1 MAQLELAN
9 LASATGAAVKVIGVG
24 TTVEADGGAAMA
36 KSFSFSLL
44 QADASGNPA
53 VAVFS
58 GLATGEAGLSAINPP
73 AAQPGLEL
81 IDTTDLGKAGEQLMV
96 AALTAGLTQE
106 AGEGKPEESKE
117 STTEAVASDSDT
129 ATGQME
135 TEAVWVGLPLFM
147 DARAALRN
155 AGASDVA
162 SSSSTVSVD
171 AARLRLIRCSTP
183 ASGRLADGGG
193 GLARPTGEPV
203 SEALA
208 GLGLVSAVSP
218 SLAPDPTAGAASG
231 AAMTKPQTGAA
242 ASLAEGWK
250 AEIARPADSQSPS
263 DLVVATG
270 PAVGPAVGSGVGS
283 ATGPAV
289 GPAAESV
296 AGEATA
302 VAVEEAVAVGQTNGI
317 VPRSDA
323 PSAASAASTHAISV
337 GAISAEEESGA
348 AGRTGA
354 VSDPRSAQPASGHP
368 LQWHPRLA
376 ESLARI
382 GSEPAAAGQLA
393 PAGNEGTIEQASQPT
408 AAADKNRA
416 DAARPLPPAGQEL
429 ASLLASNQ
437 APGRPADTVA
447 ALAAGRPEEAVRE
460 VAAIRAGEPAG
471 PANGGAP
478 TQAGASSSTPARPEA
493 AASPASLPTT
503 PDVLNLNQKNW
514 ERTLG
519 HQLNWMV
526 NNRLQEAEIKVN
538 PPDLGPLE
546 VRVSQ
551 HHNQTNVTFFSHEA
565 AVREALESALP
576 RLREMLDGQ
585 GISLNQAQVSDQ
597 SLARQ
602 QAGAGEQPSYGQRD
616 GGRPAATPGAEAAM
630 EAEESSR
637 PRSRNPLGMVD
648 DYA

>member
-9 LASATGAAVKVIGVG
+9 LAPATGAAAKVIGVG

-44 QADASGNPA
+44 QADASGNPV

-73 AAQPGLEL
+73 AVQPGLEL
-81 IDTTDLGKAGEQLMV
+81 IDPTDLGKAGEQLMV

-117 STTEAVASDSDT
+117 STTEAVANDSDT

-155 AGASDVA
+155 AGASEVA
-162 SSSSTVSVD
+162 TSSSTVSVD

-183 ASGRLADGGG
+183 ASGRLVDGGR

-203 SEALA
+203 SEDLA
-208 GLGLVSAVSP
+208 GLGLVSAVPP
-218 SLAPDPTAGAASG
+218 SLAPAPVAGAASG
-231 AAMTKPQTGAA
+231 AAMTKPETGAA
-242 ASLAEGWK
+242 ASLAEDLK
-250 AEIARPADSQSPS
+250 TSAARPADYRSSS

-270 PAVGPAVGSGVGS
+270 LAVGPTVGPAVGP
-283 ATGPAV
+283 T
-289 GPAAESV
+289 AESV

-302 VAVEEAVAVGQTNGI
+302 VAVEEAVAVGQTHGI

-337 GAISAEEESGA
+337 GAITAEEESGA

-460 VAAIRAGEPAG
+460 VVPIRAGEPAG
-471 PANGGAP
+471 PANGGTS
-478 TQAGASSSTPARPEA
+478 TQAGASSSAPARPEA

-546 VRVSQ
+546 VRVSL

-585 GISLNQAQVSDQ
+585 GITLNQAQVSDQ

-616 GGRPAATPGAEAAM
+616 GGRPVATPGAEAAM

-637 PRSRNPLGMVD
+637 PRSRSLLGMVD

>member
-9 LASATGAAVKVIGVG
+9 LAPATGAAAKVIGVG

-44 QADASGNPA
+44 QADASGNPV

-81 IDTTDLGKAGEQLMV
+81 IDPTDLGKAGEQLMV

-117 STTEAVASDSDT
+117 STTEAVANDSDT

-155 AGASDVA
+155 AGASEVA
-162 SSSSTVSVD
+162 TSSSTVSVD

-183 ASGRLADGGG
+183 ASGRLVDGGR

-203 SEALA
+203 SEDLA
-208 GLGLVSAVSP
+208 GLGLVSAVPP
-218 SLAPDPTAGAASG
+218 SLAPAPVAGAASG
-231 AAMTKPQTGAA
+231 AAMTKPETGAA
-242 ASLAEGWK
+242 ASLAEDLK
-250 AEIARPADSQSPS
+250 TSAARPADYRSSS

-270 PAVGPAVGSGVGS
+270 LAVGPTVGPAVGP
-283 ATGPAV
+283 T
-289 GPAAESV
+289 AESV

-302 VAVEEAVAVGQTNGI
+302 VAVEEAVAVGQTHGI

-337 GAISAEEESGA
+337 GAITAEEESGA

-460 VAAIRAGEPAG
+460 VVPIRAGEPAG
-471 PANGGAP
+471 PANGGTS
-478 TQAGASSSTPARPEA
+478 TQAGASSSAPARPEA

-546 VRVSQ
+546 VRVSL

-585 GISLNQAQVSDQ
+585 GITLNQAQVSDQ

-616 GGRPAATPGAEAAM
+616 GGRPVATPGAEAAM

-637 PRSRNPLGMVD
+637 PRSRSLLGMVD

>member
-9 LASATGAAVKVIGVG
+9 VAPATGAAAKVIGMG
-24 TTVEADGGAAMA
+24 TTVETDGGAAMA

-44 QADASGNPA
+44 QADASGNP
-53 VAVFS
+53 VLAVFS

-73 AAQPGLEL
+73 AAQPGLET
-81 IDTTDLGKAGEQLMV
+81 IDPTDLGKAGEQLMV

-117 STTEAVASDSDT
+117 SATETVASDSDT

-155 AGASDVA
+155 VAASDVA
-162 SSSSTVSVD
+162 TSSSTVSVD

-183 ASGRLADGGG
+183 ASGRLTDGGC
-193 GLARPTGEPV
+193 GLVRPTGEPV

-208 GLGLVSAVSP
+208 GLGLVSAVPP
-218 SLAPDPTAGAASG
+218 SLAPDPVAGAASG

-250 AEIARPADSQSPS
+250 AEIARPADSRSPS
-263 DLVVATG
+263 DLVVAVG
-270 PAVGPAVGSGVGS
+270 PAVGPAVGS
-283 ATGPAV
+283 AT

-302 VAVEEAVAVGQTNGI
+302 VAVEEAVAVGQTNRI

-323 PSAASAASTHAISV
+323 PSAANAASTPAISA

-382 GSEPAAAGQLA
+382 GSEPAAGQPV

-408 AAADKNRA
+408 AADKNRA

-471 PANGGAP
+471 PANGGTP
-478 TQAGASSSTPARPEA
+478 TQAGASSSAPARPEA
-493 AASPASLPTT
+493 AALPASLPTT

-585 GISLNQAQVSDQ
+585 GITLNQAQVSDQ

-616 GGRPAATPGAEAAM
+616 GGRPVATPGAEAAM

-637 PRSRNPLGMVD
+637 PRSRSLLGTVD

>member
-9 LASATGAAVKVIGVG
+9 LAPATGAAAKVIGVG

-44 QADASGNPA
+44 QADASGNPV

-81 IDTTDLGKAGEQLMV
+81 IDPTDLGKAGEQLMV

-117 STTEAVASDSDT
+117 STTEAVANDSDT

-155 AGASDVA
+155 AGASEVA
-162 SSSSTVSVD
+162 TSSSTVSVD

-183 ASGRLADGGG
+183 ASGRLVDGGR

-208 GLGLVSAVSP
+208 GLGLVSAVPP
-218 SLAPDPTAGAASG
+218 SLAPAPVAGAASG
-231 AAMTKPQTGAA
+231 AAMTKPETGAA
-242 ASLAEGWK
+242 ASLAEDLK
-250 AEIARPADSQSPS
+250 TSAARPADYRSSS

-270 PAVGPAVGSGVGS
+270 LAVGPTVGPAVGP
-283 ATGPAV
+283 T
-289 GPAAESV
+289 AESV

-302 VAVEEAVAVGQTNGI
+302 VAVEEAVAVGQTHGI

-337 GAISAEEESGA
+337 GAITAEEESGA

-460 VAAIRAGEPAG
+460 VVPIRAGEPAG
-471 PANGGAP
+471 PANGGTP
-478 TQAGASSSTPARPEA
+478 TQAGASSSAPARPEA

-546 VRVSQ
+546 VRVSL

-585 GISLNQAQVSDQ
+585 GITLNQAQVSDQ

-616 GGRPAATPGAEAAM
+616 GGRPVATPGAEAAM

-637 PRSRNPLGMVD
+637 PRSRSLLGMVD

>member
-9 LASATGAAVKVIGVG
+9 LAPATGAAAKVIGVG

-44 QADASGNPA
+44 QADASGNPV

-81 IDTTDLGKAGEQLMV
+81 IDPTDLGKAGEQLMV

-117 STTEAVASDSDT
+117 STTEAVANDSDT

-155 AGASDVA
+155 AGASEVA
-162 SSSSTVSVD
+162 TSSSTVSVD

-183 ASGRLADGGG
+183 ASGRLVDGGR

-208 GLGLVSAVSP
+208 GLGLVSAVPP
-218 SLAPDPTAGAASG
+218 SLAPAPVAGAASG
-231 AAMTKPQTGAA
+231 AAMTKPETGAA
-242 ASLAEGWK
+242 ASLAEDLK
-250 AEIARPADSQSPS
+250 TSAARPADYRSSS

-270 PAVGPAVGSGVGS
+270 LAVGP
-283 ATGPAV
+283 TV
-289 GPAAESV
+289 GPTAESV

-302 VAVEEAVAVGQTNGI
+302 VAVEEAVAVGQTHGI

-337 GAISAEEESGA
+337 GAITAEEESGA

-460 VAAIRAGEPAG
+460 VVPIRAGEPAG
-471 PANGGAP
+471 PANGGTS
-478 TQAGASSSTPARPEA
+478 TQAGASSSAPARPEA

-546 VRVSQ
+546 VRVSL

-585 GISLNQAQVSDQ
+585 GITLNQAQVSDQ

-616 GGRPAATPGAEAAM
+616 GGRPVATPGAEAAM

-637 PRSRNPLGMVD
+637 PRSRSLLGMVD

>member
-9 LASATGAAVKVIGVG
+9 LAPATGAAAKVIGVG

-44 QADASGNPA
+44 QADASGNPV

-81 IDTTDLGKAGEQLMV
+81 IDPTDLGKAGEQLMV

-117 STTEAVASDSDT
+117 STTEAVANDSDT

-155 AGASDVA
+155 AGASEVA
-162 SSSSTVSVD
+162 TSSSTVSVD

-183 ASGRLADGGG
+183 ASGRLVDGGR

-208 GLGLVSAVSP
+208 GLGLVSAVPP
-218 SLAPDPTAGAASG
+218 SLAPAPVAGAASG
-231 AAMTKPQTGAA
+231 AAMTKPETGAA
-242 ASLAEGWK
+242 ASLAEDLK
-250 AEIARPADSQSPS
+250 TSAARPADYRSSS

-270 PAVGPAVGSGVGS
+270 LAVGPTVGPAVGP
-283 ATGPAV
+283 T
-289 GPAAESV
+289 AESV

-302 VAVEEAVAVGQTNGI
+302 VAVEEAVAVGQTHGI

-337 GAISAEEESGA
+337 GAITAEEESGA

-354 VSDPRSAQPASGHP
+354 VSDPRSAQPESGHP

-460 VAAIRAGEPAG
+460 VVAIRAGEPAG
-471 PANGGAP
+471 PANGGTP
-478 TQAGASSSTPARPEA
+478 TQAGASSSAPARPEA
-493 AASPASLPTT
+493 AASLASLPTT
-503 PDVLNLNQKNW
+503 SDVLNLNQKNW

-546 VRVSQ
+546 VRVSL

-585 GISLNQAQVSDQ
+585 GITLNQAQVSDQ

-616 GGRPAATPGAEAAM
+616 GGRPVATPGAEAAM

-637 PRSRNPLGMVD
+637 PRSRSLLGMVD

>member
-9 LASATGAAVKVIGVG
+9 LAPATGAAAKVIGVG

-44 QADASGNPA
+44 QADASGNPV

-81 IDTTDLGKAGEQLMV
+81 IDPTDLGKAGEQLMV

-117 STTEAVASDSDT
+117 STTETVPSDSDT

-155 AGASDVA
+155 AGASEVA
-162 SSSSTVSVD
+162 TSSSTVSVD

-183 ASGRLADGGG
+183 ASGRLVDGGR

-208 GLGLVSAVSP
+208 GLGLVSAVPP
-218 SLAPDPTAGAASG
+218 SLAPAPVAGAASG
-231 AAMTKPQTGAA
+231 AAMTKPETGAA

-250 AEIARPADSQSPS
+250 TEIARPADSRSPS

-270 PAVGPAVGSGVGS
+270 LAVGPTVGPTVEPAVGP
-283 ATGPAV
+283 T
-289 GPAAESV
+289 AESV

-302 VAVEEAVAVGQTNGI
+302 VAVEEAVAVGQTHGI

-337 GAISAEEESGA
+337 GAITAEEESGA

-460 VAAIRAGEPAG
+460 VVPIRAGEPAG
-471 PANGGAP
+471 PANGGTS
-478 TQAGASSSTPARPEA
+478 TQAGASSSAPARPEA

-546 VRVSQ
+546 VRVSL

-585 GISLNQAQVSDQ
+585 GITLNQAQVSDQ

-616 GGRPAATPGAEAAM
+616 GGRPVATPGAEAAM

-637 PRSRNPLGMVD
+637 PRSRSLLGMVD

>member
-1 MAQLELAN
+1 M
-9 LASATGAAVKVIGVG
+9 
-24 TTVEADGGAAMA
+24 
-36 KSFSFSLL
+36 
-44 QADASGNPA
+44 
-53 VAVFS
+53 
-58 GLATGEAGLSAINPP
+58 
-73 AAQPGLEL
+73 
-81 IDTTDLGKAGEQLMV
+81 
-96 AALTAGLTQE
+96 
-106 AGEGKPEESKE
+106 
-117 STTEAVASDSDT
+117 
-129 ATGQME
+129 
-135 TEAVWVGLPLFM
+135 
-147 DARAALRN
+147 
-155 AGASDVA
+155 
-162 SSSSTVSVD
+162 
-171 AARLRLIRCSTP
+171 
-183 ASGRLADGGG
+183 
-193 GLARPTGEPV
+193 
-203 SEALA
+203 
-208 GLGLVSAVSP
+208 
-218 SLAPDPTAGAASG
+218 
-231 AAMTKPQTGAA
+231 
-242 ASLAEGWK
+242 
-250 AEIARPADSQSPS
+250 
-263 DLVVATG
+263 
-270 PAVGPAVGSGVGS
+270 
-283 ATGPAV
+283 
-289 GPAAESV
+289 

-302 VAVEEAVAVGQTNGI
+302 VAVEEAVAVGQTHGI

-337 GAISAEEESGA
+337 GAITAEEESGA

-460 VAAIRAGEPAG
+460 VVPIRAGEPAG
-471 PANGGAP
+471 PANGGTP
-478 TQAGASSSTPARPEA
+478 TQAGASSSAPARPEA

-546 VRVSQ
+546 VRVSL

-585 GISLNQAQVSDQ
+585 GITLNQAQVSDQ

-616 GGRPAATPGAEAAM
+616 GGRPVATPGAEAAM

-637 PRSRNPLGMVD
+637 PRSRSLLGMVD

>member
-9 LASATGAAVKVIGVG
+9 LAPATGAAAKVIGVG

-44 QADASGNPA
+44 QADASGNPV

-81 IDTTDLGKAGEQLMV
+81 IDPTDLGKAGEQLMV

-117 STTEAVASDSDT
+117 STTEAVANDSDT

-155 AGASDVA
+155 AGASEVA
-162 SSSSTVSVD
+162 TSSSTVSVD

-183 ASGRLADGGG
+183 ASGRLVDGGR

-203 SEALA
+203 SEDLA
-208 GLGLVSAVSP
+208 GLGLVSAVPP
-218 SLAPDPTAGAASG
+218 SLAPAPVAGAASG
-231 AAMTKPQTGAA
+231 AAMTKPETGAA
-242 ASLAEGWK
+242 ASLAEDLK
-250 AEIARPADSQSPS
+250 TSAARPADYRSSS

-270 PAVGPAVGSGVGS
+270 LAVGP
-283 ATGPAV
+283 TV
-289 GPAAESV
+289 GPTAESV

-302 VAVEEAVAVGQTNGI
+302 VAVEEAVAVGQTHGI

-337 GAISAEEESGA
+337 GAITAEEESGA

-460 VAAIRAGEPAG
+460 VVPIRAGEPAG
-471 PANGGAP
+471 PANGGTS
-478 TQAGASSSTPARPEA
+478 TQAGASSSAPARPEA

-546 VRVSQ
+546 VRVSL

-585 GISLNQAQVSDQ
+585 GITLNQAQVSDQ

-616 GGRPAATPGAEAAM
+616 GGRPVATPGAEAAM

-637 PRSRNPLGMVD
+637 PRSRSLLGMVD